1 MDADKIASALKCYEK
16 QLERSRKYYR
26 KNNPNPN
33 PVGRPR
39 KTQVVSSD
47 SSSSS
52 EISSSLN
59 LSK

>member
-33 PVGRPR
+33 PVGRP
-39 KTQVVSSD
+39 KKQKNDEKKQEAEVAK
-47 SSSSS
+47 
-52 EISSSLN
+52 ISI
-59 LSK
+59 

>member
-33 PVGRPR
+33 PVGRP
-39 KTQVVSSD
+39 KKIQA

-52 EISSSLN
+52 EISSSETSSSK